1 MDTMVPEYDDAES
14 FTIVLY
20 QGNCEPFS
28 EKDCI
33 GRILVPIA
41 HRGPRDNCPIDVK
54 LKYTSNG
61 LLDVVVYVRGIEE
74 KRGTFM
80 DKWCNEREEEV
91 KKQYSEFESFFEP
104 GERQRNKIGEI
115 LDCQE
120 ELKKRLRI
128 MGKEDEYERI
138 TKHQYSAKG
147 LDDMS
152 MIQLD
157 KVLEGLQRKVE
168 ECTV

>member
-1 MDTMVPEYDDAES
+1 
-14 FTIVLY
+14 
-20 QGNCEPFS
+20 
-28 EKDCI
+28 
-33 GRILVPIA
+33 
-41 HRGPRDNCPIDVK
+41 
-54 LKYTSNG
+54 
-61 LLDVVVYVRGIEE
+61 
-74 KRGTFM
+74 M

-120 ELKKRLRI
+120 ELKKRLRK

-138 TKHQYSAKG
+138 IKRQYSAKG